1 VTTHRSPSNPAAG
14 ALIVAI
20 VGIDGCGKSSTVRA
34 TLEQLVTEMPVAAI
48 SDAVTTGS
56 PGDPLRERD
65 DIPLSRSARAVG
77 AVAKGLRQPDL
88 YKNLKL
94 LEFTE
99 LTHVRN
105 HLQSHDPPA
114 VILCDGDPLVN
125 VSSWAAAKYLRDEL
139 ADDDAMLFDLVQFM
153 AGIRRI
159 PARDLPY
166 YARHAWQLALAN
178 RLHLTRFPIP
188 DRVILLEI
196 APAASVERIR
206 ARGRPLQAHET
217 EAFLADLADGYDR
230 VCNLLEARFGI
241 EVVRLRVDELGLEET
256 VGAVVEAVR
265 AWGAERC
272 DRTPL
277 GPVDPDAIEV
287 IATTMSGSFADQKKV
302 GQIEPTFRELTD
314 RPIGMHV
321 ADSHEEA
328 ERLAHD
334 IVEGGGRTVVS
345 AGGAGTMNAVLEG
358 SHVEGTVP
366 PDLRLAFM
374 RKGSA
379 DLVGK
384 ALHMPAELREAAVA
398 ISESITVDRQI
409 PADILSVEAVEAVEP
424 DGRAQLRHLLG
435 FGGIGV
441 FGDVPRFTEGRAVK
455 YYKGL
460 LGTLLGDLG
469 PFYVGLALAAVTW
482 SARCLV
488 RRVPKL
494 ELELDGERLPAER
507 WQSIIWL
514 NGDLGKDFPLG
525 RGLPFQTDGFRVVVL
540 HHRGVRSMLRQVV
553 GSRTGALLDEPAEY
567 DATVREVGTLVARPV
582 GPPHRFM
589 VNVDGLRLETAG
601 TVRVKV
607 SGRVLLLEARR
618 SDQEPA
624 AGVSV
629 LEAG

>member
-1 VTTHRSPSNPAAG
+1 MTHRSPSRSVAG
-14 ALIVAI
+14 ALVVTV
-20 VGIDGCGKSSTVRA
+20 VGIDGCGKSSTVRGA
-34 TLEQLVTEMPVAAI
+34 LKQLVTEMSMAAI
-48 SDAVTTGS
+48 SDAVTTGG
-56 PGDPLRERD
+56 PGDPPRDRD

-139 ADDDAMLFDLVQFM
+139 AGDDAMLFDLVQFM

-159 PARDLPY
+159 PARDLRY
-166 YARHAWQLALAN
+166 YARHTWQLALAN

-188 DRVILLEI
+188 DLVVLLEI
-196 APAASVERIR
+196 APAAALERIR
-206 ARGRPLQAHET
+206 TRGRPLQAHET
-217 EAFLADLADGYDR
+217 EVFLADLADGYDR

-256 VGAVVEAVR
+256 VGAVVAAVR
-265 AWGAERC
+265 AGEARRR
-272 DRTPL
+272 DPTPL

-302 GQIEPTFRELTD
+302 GQIELTFRGMTD

-409 PADILSVEAVEAVEP
+409 PADILSVEAVEP

-525 RGLPFQTDGFRVVVL
+525 RGLPFQSDGFRVVVL

-582 GPPHRFM
+582 GSSHRFM

-601 TVRVKV
+601 TVRVEV
-607 SGRVLLLEARR
+607 SGQVLLLEARR
-618 SDQEPA
+618 SDQEPS
-624 AGVSV
+624 AGVSA
-629 LEAG
+629 LETG